1 MAIKTIKYEV
11 NVTGITPA
19 TEQFGGIQGDHRVV
33 QLEFTLANGLRL
45 ATIEAAGSEKLMYRF
60 DVYDGAGGICSSAP
74 AALTGDSVCLE
85 LEECHTRFGGK
96 ISVYLVITALSADN
110 ETQIELYS
118 FPAKLRLKDR
128 PEGVYQDGE
137 THESITTLAEIAK
150 INAIKAENSN
160 QELQI
165 FAASIE
171 EKLKNGEFNG
181 VGVKSAEIINGELI
195 VAYTDGVV
203 QNLGNVKGEQGDIG
217 PQGEKGEDATVGKE
231 KTASGAII
239 SIAEKG
245 FLADIKFTSTAPQK
259 TKVRIYNE
267 NSIDEKCL
275 VGEVVEGVEYEE
287 TAIVFVL
294 VNEDTIGGTSERTI
308 TNFGEFVFNKSTST
322 PEEYGGTYVK
332 SYIKIDAPSFSYQI
346 PLQNMVEGNTYKF
359 ICKVHSESCGV
370 DMDGN
375 ATNWNIIFDKI
386 YVLNKDNSAV
396 ETVNADGSISTA
408 NIKPYTIAMF
418 DDLTGDEAYYLD
430 LSYVVSDFVTKAYVD
445 NLVDDTKAYV
455 DTLVGDIE
463 TLLGGI

>member
-11 NVTGITPA
+11 NVTGITPV

-137 THESITTLAEIAK
+137 TYESITTLAEIAK

-231 KTASGAII
+231 KTASGINI
-239 SIAEKG
+239 LSIAEEG
-245 FLADIKFTSTAPQK
+245 VLADIKFTSTAPQN

-267 NSIDEKCL
+267 NCVDENIL
-275 VGEVVEGVEYEE
+275 VGKKLEGVEYDDQSITIE
-287 TAIVFVL
+287 L
-294 VNEDTIGGTSERTI
+294 VNIDSLGNEYSRYIS
-308 TNFGEFVFNKSTST
+308 NFSEFVFDTTINSP
-322 PEEYGGTYVK
+322 PEYASYVESLIRVSSPK
-332 SYIKIDAPSFSYQI
+332 AIDNI
-346 PLQNMVEGNTYKF
+346 PLPNMVEGNTYMFKLF
-359 ICKVHSESCGV
+359 INCVDSGR

-375 ATNWNIIFDKI
+375 VTNWDITYDKT
-386 YVLNKDNSAV
+386 YLLNKDNSAV